1 MTRQETIIRP
11 MKKVLRVAVM
21 ALLTGCSASRTASF
35 RTDYLGID
43 INEKGY
49 IVGLWNTYRV
59 HISDTLIHKQADAMV
74 QSGLKEAGYT
84 YINIDDG
91 FFGHRDEQGTMQPHP
106 QRFPSGMKA
115 VADYIHSL
123 GLKAG
128 IYSDAGAVTCGSI
141 WDNDLIGIGA
151 GLYGHEEQDARRYF
165 LEWGYNTVE
174 MTSRTTWTPDID
186 RFTLRRTE

>member
-1 MTRQETIIRP
+1 
-11 MKKVLRVAVM
+11 MKKTMLCVLM
-21 ALLTGCSASRTASF
+21 ACSLMAAQAQQRKTPIMGWSS
-35 RTDYLGID
+35 
-43 INEKGY
+43 
-49 IVGLWNTYRV
+49 WNTYRV
-59 HISDTLIHKQADAMV
+59 HISDTLILKQANAMV
-74 QSGLKEAGYT
+74 QSGLKEVGYT

-91 FFGHRDEQGTMQPHP
+91 FFGYRDEQGRMQPHP

-115 VADYIHSL
+115 VADHIHDL

-141 WDNDLIGIGA
+141 WDNDRNGIGA

-186 RFTLRRTE
+186 RFTLRRTK